1 LLWEGIKKDRTG
13 QKIII
18 VPPDAAHGEH
28 LGIVVDNVR
37 SVTEIGVKQVTA
49 LGEEINNRIQTR
61 IKGII
66 KVTHDDLIDK
76 REGTEKD
83 ANLVIW
89 LDMKEIL
96 NRLAGF
102 H

>member
-1 LLWEGIKKDRTG
+1 M
-13 QKIII
+13 
-18 VPPDAAHGEH
+18 
-28 LGIVVDNVR
+28 DNVR
-37 SVTEIGVKQVTA
+37 SVTEIGVRQVTA
-49 LGEEINNRIQTR
+49 LGDEINERIQTR

-66 KVTHDDLIDK
+66 KVTHDDLIEK
-76 REGTEKD
+76 REGEEKE

-96 NRLAGF
+96 NRIASL